1 MFLRREAGE
10 CAGAVEPRHAV
21 DHDPDQGKVEVSHPG
36 TALRVTVPAVML
48 LLVVVI
54 AVFIIELSM
63 NIREVSVP
71 GEREVPSPS

>member
-10 CAGAVEPRHAV
+10 GAGAVEPRHAV

-48 LLVVVI
+48 VVVI
-54 AVFIIELSM
+54 AVLIIQLST
-63 NIREVSVP
+63 NIREDFTVP
-71 GEREVPSPS
+71 GEGI